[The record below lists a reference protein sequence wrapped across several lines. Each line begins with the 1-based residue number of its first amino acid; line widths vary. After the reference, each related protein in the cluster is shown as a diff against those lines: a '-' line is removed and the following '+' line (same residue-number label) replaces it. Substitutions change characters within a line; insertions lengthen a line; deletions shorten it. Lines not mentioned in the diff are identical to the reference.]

1 MSPGRTVC
9 TVWAGLF
16 LADLPGDRNIDQLI
30 GVGVLS
36 AVPFPPLC
44 ERGPFAGSEPC
55 HRSHPALPSWRH
67 CYHCPWA
74 RLLRKGDRAAGGAE
88 AGIPFY
94 YKEMTALAAQESG
107 LDREFISGVNRNAPQ
122 ALHNLYLS
130 TKVVR
135 MAVVAQH

>member
-1 MSPGRTVC
+1 MTETLTSLL
-9 TVWAGLF
+9 GLACYRQF
-16 LADLPGDRNIDQLI
+16 LFRPYVKEAPLPDRNHATAVIQLSHLGVIVTIARGHGSSGKEI
-30 GVGVLS
+30 GRQV
-36 AVPFPPLC
+36 AQ
-44 ERGPFAGSEPC
+44 
-55 HRSHPALPSWRH
+55 
-67 CYHCPWA
+67 
-74 RLLRKGDRAAGGAE
+74 RL
-88 AGIPFY
+88 GIPFY